1 MNELA
6 IALFLATANFA
17 VINYLADPIRQR
29 FPQLDLWW
37 LVYVSFVTGA
47 LLSWLAGVN
56 LFSEAISNM
65 LVARVLTALV
75 VGGGSNLIHQ
85 IFKQ

>member
-29 FPQLDLWW
+29 FPELDLWW
-37 LVYVSFVTGA
+37 LVYVSFGTGA